1 MELDRID
8 IKNLAIVLNKNT
20 TMSRYSEL
28 IENKEDII
36 KALIMSNINTS
47 DDFFEQYRN
56 NSVILAA
63 NTMIEQSV
71 LDMLALFLSFH
82 RYRNRKI
89 KEFTSIGID
98 NISILNNY
106 GITTTKDLIDLCN
119 TEKKRKLVADETKI
133 SAHVIKKAVC
143 LADIARLPGIKDIR
157 SSLYYDCGFISIKNI
172 ASQKPTEFIEKT
184 SQFIEANN
192 IDKKPPLFKEITTQI
207 AWAKVYPDVIQL

>member
-1 MELDRID
+1 
-8 IKNLAIVLNKNT
+8 
-20 TMSRYSEL
+20 L

-56 NSVILAA
+56 NSEILAA

-106 GITTTKDLIDLCN
+106 GITREELEN
-119 TEKKRKLVADETKI
+119 A
-133 SAHVIKKAVC
+133 
-143 LADIARLPGIKDIR
+143 
-157 SSLYYDCGFISIKNI
+157 
-172 ASQKPTEFIEKT
+172 IEKYMHDEELD
-184 SQFIEANN
+184 I
-192 IDKKPPLFKEITTQI
+192 
-207 AWAKVYPDVIQL
+207 